1 MKFGIISYN
10 IYGNFT
16 NYGSVLQSWALQQAI
31 NRMENGKYQAIIVDY
46 CPDILLGKNPC
57 NPLEHMWDTDEESRR
72 MCRLSLPAIRK
83 NYEKFERFYNI
94 KLEKTQKRYT
104 SDNFN
109 DIILDEKFDGF
120 ICGSD
125 TIWCIDELGFDD
137 GYYAN
142 YPAMKNGYV
151 VAYAASFGDS
161 HFTPEQ
167 TEILNEL
174 LQNFK
179 VFGLRENE
187 MIPYVREHTSAPVQ
201 QVIDPTLLL
210 SAEDYEEIS
219 VNRLESE
226 KYLLLYSRRYNP
238 KMEVY
243 AEKIAAERGWKVI
256 EISLRATNAT
266 KHRMF
271 YDAGVEEFLSLVKH
285 AEYIVTNSY
294 HGMIFS
300 IQFQRPFVI
309 FSRTY
314 CDTKI
319 MELLSITGLTN
330 RRMTTGDE
338 RLPDGIKYQ
347 EVNERIKKFRE
358 QSLAFL
364 EFSLRN
370 CPQRDIS

>member
-1 MKFGIISYN
+1 
-10 IYGNFT
+10 
-16 NYGSVLQSWALQQAI
+16 
-31 NRMENGKYQAIIVDY
+31 
-46 CPDILLGKNPC
+46 
-57 NPLEHMWDTDEESRR
+57 
-72 MCRLSLPAIRK
+72 
-83 NYEKFERFYNI
+83 
-94 KLEKTQKRYT
+94 
-104 SDNFN
+104 
-109 DIILDEKFDGF
+109 
-120 ICGSD
+120 
-125 TIWCIDELGFDD
+125 
-137 GYYAN
+137 
-142 YPAMKNGYV
+142 
-151 VAYAASFGDS
+151 
-161 HFTPEQ
+161 
-167 TEILNEL
+167 
-174 LQNFK
+174 
-179 VFGLRENE
+179 
-187 MIPYVREHTSAPVQ
+187 
-201 QVIDPTLLL
+201 
-210 SAEDYEEIS
+210 
-219 VNRLESE
+219 
-226 KYLLLYSRRYNP
+226 
-238 KMEVY
+238 MEVY